1 MKTNK
6 QTKRSVF
13 FIFLTIVTVL
23 FSCSKSNEME
33 EQDAY
38 IIHVG
43 IEFSV
48 LNMQN
53 EDLLNPENPN
63 HLDVTKIKLFY
74 LINGEKQEVYNP
86 NMDSPR
92 NFRIFKHENEYRIG
106 VTLNHSG
113 MSSKTITYLQWD
125 NSDIDTIEATI
136 KRTQNSLLQD
146 EIWLNGIHIWER
158 GDNTIDPYFVLRK
171 QQ

>member
-1 MKTNK
+1 MKNLIIIL
-6 QTKRSVF
+6 V
-13 FIFLTIVTVL
+13 VTVL

-38 IIHVG
+38 YLDVA

-48 LNMQN
+48 LNSQN

-92 NFRIFKHENEYRIG
+92 NFRIFKHESEYRIG
-106 VTLNHSG
+106 ISLNHSETSG
-113 MSSKTITYLQWD
+113 KNMTYIQWND
-125 NSDIDTIEATI
+125 SDVDTIEATI
-136 KRTQNSLLQD
+136 KKTQNSLYKD
-146 EIWLNGIHIWER
+146 EIWLNGIHVWER
-158 GDNTIDPYFVLRK
+158 GDDTIDSYFILRK
-171 QQ
+171 